1 MIDDII
7 GESLVYEEQD
17 SAMKA
22 EIVNSKVAEA
32 FERVMKSYRVSGR
45 DVGVMVELQKING
58 AIDGLM
64 IEQGEFK
71 PVMILNKVQT
81 SKQSQINDS
90 MEKD

>member
-22 EIVNSKVAEA
+22 EIINSKVAEA

-45 DVGVMVELQKING
+45 DIGVMVEL
-58 AIDGLM
+58 
-64 IEQGEFK
+64 
-71 PVMILNKVQT
+71 
-81 SKQSQINDS
+81 
-90 MEKD
+90 